1 MRTTIGFDF
10 DMTLVDTSNSLFETL
25 KVVFPR
31 ECKLQIEQ
39 SKFQLNGLPLDQIL
53 LHYCHQK
60 DLSKFKKEFM
70 AAYQTVGIKNANL
83 IPGAVESL
91 EIVHQM
97 GFDPV
102 IISAK
107 SGENL
112 TKLIKIF
119 NLPIKKIHSEKHG
132 QEKTKTMISEKTIL
146 YIGDQESDVSAAHSV
161 PIPALRLMGDAE
173 SSGTV
178 ADWQLNDISMFPR
191 WFQWWVD
198 GACFR
203 KDV

>member
-10 DMTLVDTSNSLFETL
+10 DMTLVDTSNSLLETL

-31 ECKLQIEQ
+31 EYKLQIEQ

-53 LHYCHQK
+53 LNYCHQK

-70 AAYQTVGIKNANL
+70 TAYQTVGVKNAKL

-97 GFDPV
+97 GYDPV

-132 QEKTKTMISEKTIL
+132 KEKTKTMIGEKTIL

-161 PIPALRLMGDAE
+161 PIPALRLMGDAD
-173 SSGTV
+173 SSETV
-178 ADWQLNDISMFPR
+178 ANWQLNDISMFPR
-191 WFQWWVD
+191 WFQWWVES
-198 GACFR
+198 ASFR
-203 KDV
+203 KGV